1 MILHADKIHAGLEI
15 DMGCYPTSVSWQS
28 ARRSFGQLAVWG
40 EDPMEF
46 VATPCHLRGMK
57 TLLFVV
63 MLLSLFAGS
72 GFCLG
77 GLIGGVIGLILLI
90 CLILHLTSGSRMQ
103 NKSPDVA
110 LSREATSG
118 RRADG
123 SAG

>member
-1 MILHADKIHAGLEI
+1 M
-15 DMGCYPTSVSWQS
+15 
-28 ARRSFGQLAVWG
+28 WG

-46 VATPCHLRGMK
+46 VATPCHLGGMK
-57 TLLFVV
+57 TLLFIV

-90 CLILHLTSGSRMQ
+90 CLILHFTGGPHTH
-103 NKSPDVA
+103 NKSPDVE
-110 LSREATSG
+110 LSRETTSG

-123 SAG
+123 SVG